1 MAKQTAKDPFASIA
15 TPISNASPSVDNKDP
30 FASISE
36 PLKKKD
42 AMDLSVAKPS
52 MDGSQE
58 EDGWFDKLKGFAS
71 NLADVTI
78 GLGKGAERRLVTGAQ
93 GIMTLG
99 SSLQNPYE
107 NMPTGFAGGEKYKLS
122 FDQRMKMAEGVNKDL
137 EKYKFE
143 KAKGS
148 SQLIDVDLKD
158 GIDVKFTAPDAEA
171 FGEAIGDNLTQLGL
185 NMFTGG
191 VGVMVNFA
199 ANFENNYQ
207 EARKQGIPADRA
219 LGESAVRGGIETYI
233 EKKFGLENL
242 VSKGI
247 AKQGS
252 KEAIKQITE
261 SVLTKKAFDETA
273 KKAIGILNPINLA
286 VGFAKGFVPEA
297 AEEFVQT
304 VADNGAQQLFN
315 YYETKRNEDD
325 PNAKS
330 NLYKTQ
336 DENGN
341 DVPVEAWSK
350 QTLVGGLNAA
360 IYGGI
365 MGQAGATFINSRSF
379 NPTIYSTLQN
389 SYEST
394 GKKGLTESKEDL
406 IKGVGKALAN
416 GKIDQ
421 AGHDNAM
428 RNIDLMEQNI
438 TSFNQGSEIP
448 AYTRYQLFNI
458 KNNVVPEEV
467 NQMALQFAKAVA
479 PVETPTADAINN
491 DIESGNTTEFVVPD
505 MISNAPQGF
514 AQFIDK
520 TPVQENGQTVFKG
533 MIPNSLIQANQNNTN
548 QIQSIAQEAST
559 ALASLT
565 DNERIVSV
573 DDIKRLGQQ
582 GSPIFKDAKNQ
593 LAFEYAFQKNEKEF
607 QRRARRINLLKSV
620 AKDVETNQTAIT
632 PESFQQKIENLYK
645 YNVGDSVFFNNKSA
659 KILDI
664 SNDGQKLKLSGVQEQ
679 ISASDNDLRLE
690 DSLTGQAVEPQVEEG
705 QPVAEQTIAEQ
716 PKPEAIPLA
725 EEEQI
730 TTGRTMR
737 DAVEELIP
745 FTYRGETGEIYK
757 QGNGVVVFE
766 SPNRIYEFG
775 NIRDIADKSIDEFD
789 IIPQEME
796 IGNDFS
802 VTIDGKKFTNKS
814 QNPFKAIT
822 YDADGNAVSI
832 KLDDKTGKTKVIK
845 GTRAML
851 IDAKYKIKQLFDE
864 STRDQLAA
872 AADDAARQAATAAE
886 TARQSTETATTA
898 EGKPTEQAPSI
909 AEQERAKLIREI
921 AAKLVQEESQEMTE
935 NKQAIASLSSS
946 LFSSGIKV
954 EVLDTEGIRT
964 KYGKQNVEQGMFL
977 SKDGVVVI
985 NESMLPSE
993 WGKTVIFHEGTHP
1006 IINIIRNTEPKL
1018 YNQLVAAAKEE
1029 SKTNPEVNKI
1039 LQQIKTSPSYKGEF
1053 TQNDEFVVELIAR
1066 VASGKLNLN
1075 DVKPTLRQ
1083 AIIDFINKIA
1093 KVLGLNPVLNDT
1105 NQVALNRL
1113 ATQISNVLNTGRDIS
1128 EIVGAEN
1135 VSKFANESTQF
1146 RVNEVFDGILEQLGI
1161 SAAKESKKGIT
1172 NYGVASALNKY
1183 YNEKFNKLAIDDF
1196 GDNALKVVSDYATD
1210 EVIFAMQKFG
1220 DKSGKGWY
1228 TEDFAAAVDMIS
1240 EVYPAIK
1247 EKEDVREI
1255 ATIIISIASNSTD
1268 VSTNLMRVIYGL
1280 ETYQKTGKIP
1290 SDIGTGKAM
1299 SAIAT
1304 TINRYNRLLETFDNN
1319 PVKLKEFLQTIR
1331 PISESKKAIVEHL
1344 GVSSYAKVLSS
1355 DYATNPD
1362 WDDAQV
1368 LPTSI
1373 IIFGPKIGAFYSN
1386 LSGLG
1391 GTPTIDR
1398 WCIRTMFRYRGDM
1411 RAKVLNVDFDKFI
1424 KANNLEGQSKGNILA
1439 LAESHAKLFD
1449 RLLGGRGVYASLT
1462 KEQRN
1467 AEMSKYRQGKSIYS
1481 KSADVVNDI
1490 KDGLTDDIKNKT
1502 KFAKDFR
1509 TFTKETFEKV
1519 QDNILETT
1527 GEKLDISDIQAILWI
1542 FEKNLFGFLGV
1553 KQREDS
1559 TYSAAA
1565 NRIVSSINNGNVS
1578 LESVINGT
1586 AKLAD
1591 MKLDGIIEE
1600 GAMGDQYLVDDED
1613 FKNGID
1619 SNKGDVNIEE
1629 QLSDLDRTYTP
1640 ETTVADAG
1648 MTMKERKAW
1657 QEKNRVSQRQERNP
1671 IVQKSVENL
1680 RDGLITLDNYINVVR
1695 VNMPIFSMP
1704 TVPKI
1709 PTFKEIVGA
1718 LNEGALGKAGIVGL
1732 NKTFADGERV
1742 ASRLDIPAYNAYD
1755 TWVVSI
1761 HEGLGNK
1768 PNGKVLGYGQTAVL
1782 KNVNFGT
1789 SPLGAIN
1796 IAIDK
1801 DKATIARIYGDW
1813 VNESPEAAHKRA
1825 TELMND
1831 PAWTQVGMNPYRHS
1845 FFYDKNDG
1853 TAVVSADE
1861 VIQVGALVLAKN
1873 VVKAPFGSQ
1882 AFIDNFS
1889 FKNKLGETI
1898 QFSDINRDD
1907 KRIQFVRN
1915 NLNNYSKSELTEG
1928 LMEAFAMS
1936 REDAQRLVDKAS
1948 ADQLTPS
1955 LPKDNVDTSI
1965 PEGAKVNEK
1974 SSVVDAYNEGYD
1986 KAKKSLLDKAE
1997 NLWEKTK
2004 KEIALQYDSKFYGR
2018 RNLAQA
2024 SSQASLAQSRLRN
2037 LNGIAYSA
2045 GQELSQIYNDIF
2057 GNGLQEQGE
2066 RKLNLMIFN
2075 LRILQVDKNTER
2087 QYQDEIEKLTVN
2099 FIDTIG
2105 RMPSSIESAS
2115 ITRQARTNVPVKKH
2129 GKTLDGRTD
2138 ATSQTA
2144 EAFLDALRL
2153 EIGQSE
2159 YDMLMARADMYR
2171 KVGNEQVIK
2180 LRDAGIISKEIA
2192 DTYKDDFYSYRKTL
2206 DRLYGE
2212 QDMSITM
2219 LNGVSSVKGWA
2230 ALSKEGTENFLEQD
2244 ARLLLAESYI
2254 GTARA
2259 IAKNKL
2265 REAIFDENIKTDENG
2280 IQSAVIGKN
2289 GQQITFMRPANY
2301 LRDNQR
2307 NIRSNG
2313 KQLSVNDADEGFVNV
2328 PYKKDGVIN
2337 YYQMEAEMFK
2347 QIEGNNI
2354 VWKDGELGGTFSN
2367 IYYNT
2372 TDWANRQLTGFATRN
2387 NPVFWIGNISM
2398 DLQQQVF
2405 FTDIWT
2411 QGSAV
2416 ESNVYSAGVRALAR
2430 AIKFSDFFGNNKDF
2444 VDKTL
2449 QEYIAAGGAMDRMS
2463 TMKEQRQRSINIAL
2477 VDGEENKKGKWLQTK
2492 TKAVLSYMNEKTEIA
2507 MRLAAFDQSKKNLI
2521 KKFQDENGGANPN
2534 ESDMLKIQ
2542 EIAAAQSRAYTDF
2555 AQRGTS
2561 LPNLNIAYLNSS
2573 IQAAGAAAEY
2583 IADNKGKTAAKLS
2596 QLVVGKFL
2604 GTMAIMA
2611 LMGDAYDE
2619 LDEYR
2624 KDLYSFLFAFD
2635 TKIKDANGNP
2645 IFVTADI
2652 KNNPSLVPFLGVT
2665 RTFAEMTM
2673 RQLQGKEQKDI
2684 PVADRFFDLLNVA
2697 SPIPIPNVTSV
2708 EGIKNA
2714 IPKIISKHVL
2724 ANAVIKGA
2732 MNYDSFRD
2740 KQIESDRDQELSPYM
2755 RGQDDPNIPYFYKA
2769 MARSMANNTSQN
2781 QISPKK
2787 MQAVAET
2794 FITAPSTN
2802 ILIGLGYGVLSEIA
2816 NKIIPAKSEGEFG
2829 ENGISGNKLLKTVT
2843 KRFATFTDAE
2853 KAEFRRNEE
2862 LYKMS
2867 KEESMRYN
2875 DIDKSIDTIL
2885 KNMYK
2890 ADSKNFFTN
2899 VDKMAKESGYWD
2911 SDQLMERID
2920 RKANL
2925 IDKNALD
2932 RSYIK
2937 SDIANE
2943 VRILHYTKGAEGK
2956 AKLIKYMYDNDVTK
2970 ARQVI
2975 DGLIDYGTSSKEAYE
2990 TEDLYNELIKKK

>member
-1 MAKQTAKDPFASIA
+1 MGKRRLVQSEDGSYGIYDPASKSVIEIPS
-15 TPISNASPSVDNKDP
+15 TSKLVKSDDGSFGIFSNNKVEELDSFNP
-30 FASISE
+30 KTSAIPE
-36 PLKKKD
+36 VKKKD
-42 AMDLSVAKPS
+42 AMELSMAKPS

-58 EDGWFDKLKGFAS
+58 EDGWFDKLKGYAS
-71 NLADVTI
+71 NLADVAV

-341 DVPVEAWSK
+341 DVPVEMWSK

-505 MISNAPQGF
+505 MISNAPEGF

-705 QPVAEQTIAEQ
+705 QPVAEQPIAEQ

-1018 YNQLVAAAKEE
+1018 YNQLVTAAKEE

-1083 AIIDFINKIA
+1083 AIIDFVNKIA

-1113 ATQISNVLNTGRDIS
+1113 ATQISNVLNAGRDIS

-1135 VSKFANESTQF
+1135 VSKFA
-1146 RVNEVFDGILEQLGI
+1146 
-1161 SAAKESKKGIT
+1161 
-1172 NYGVASALNKY
+1172 VA
-1183 YNEKFNKLAIDDF
+1183 
-1196 GDNALKVVSDYATD
+1196 
-1210 EVIFAMQKFG
+1210 
-1220 DKSGKGWY
+1220 
-1228 TEDFAAAVDMIS
+1228 
-1240 EVYPAIK
+1240 
-1247 EKEDVREI
+1247 
-1255 ATIIISIASNSTD
+1255 
-1268 VSTNLMRVIYGL
+1268 
-1280 ETYQKTGKIP
+1280 
-1290 SDIGTGKAM
+1290 
-1299 SAIAT
+1299 
-1304 TINRYNRLLETFDNN
+1304 
-1319 PVKLKEFLQTIR
+1319 
-1331 PISESKKAIVEHL
+1331 
-1344 GVSSYAKVLSS
+1344 
-1355 DYATNPD
+1355 
-1362 WDDAQV
+1362 
-1368 LPTSI
+1368 
-1373 IIFGPKIGAFYSN
+1373 
-1386 LSGLG
+1386 
-1391 GTPTIDR
+1391 
-1398 WCIRTMFRYRGDM
+1398 
-1411 RAKVLNVDFDKFI
+1411 
-1424 KANNLEGQSKGNILA
+1424 
-1439 LAESHAKLFD
+1439 
-1449 RLLGGRGVYASLT
+1449 
-1462 KEQRN
+1462 
-1467 AEMSKYRQGKSIYS
+1467 
-1481 KSADVVNDI
+1481 
-1490 KDGLTDDIKNKT
+1490 
-1502 KFAKDFR
+1502 
-1509 TFTKETFEKV
+1509 
-1519 QDNILETT
+1519 
-1527 GEKLDISDIQAILWI
+1527 SDIQSQSENSAIYGGGIQQSEIERSKVSNKPLIDVYQKEEVVSLPVRSMQDIYNSYGGKVVMINSDATRVGNLTLPSGKEIFLYGGTEYIALKKNVEGNVGFATTLESKLKTYEKLRNKVFGNQDGATVVVSQAPPAILSNSYTLRYLI
-1542 FEKNLFGFLGV
+1542 DAISQLPKAVLSNPKFKSEFFGSDIVAVKKAFGEKAYQEFID
-1553 KQREDS
+1553 K
-1559 TYSAAA
+1559 Y
-1565 NRIVSSINNGNVS
+1565 GNTDFTSKEAVE
-1578 LESVINGT
+1578 L
-1586 AKLAD
+1586 
-1591 MKLDGIIEE
+1591 MIEE
-1600 GAMGDQYLVDDED
+1600 LGYKLSENSSPASFQGRGTLASNLTAGLIEKSSRVGMRGEKGFVSVSPKKFIAKSLYDQFGINSEKIIRDLGSKGIVDEYFDNGIWGLAVGGFESSADSDYKLVQDKGVNHPLFNAKFYGKNPFVLDSGYKVDDLILPVEM
-1613 FKNGID
+1613 FENAKGKPYID
-1619 SNKGDVNIEE
+1619 KKTGEPKPYLKKTSLMLSASIYVGGDVES
-1629 QLSDLDRTYTP
+1629 QLSDIDRTYTP
-1640 ETTVADAG
+1640 EGTVADAG

-1657 QEKNRVSQRQERNP
+1657 QDKNRVSQRQERNP

-1680 RDGLITLDNYINVVR
+1680 RDGLATLDEYINVVR
-1695 VNMPIFSMP
+1695 ANMPIFSMP

-1718 LNEGALGKAGIVGL
+1718 LNEGALGKAGIIGL

-1755 TWVVSI
+1755 TWVVSV

-1813 VNESPEAAHKRA
+1813 VNENPELAYNRA

-1948 ADQLTPS
+1948 ADPLTPS
-1955 LPKDNVDTSI
+1955 LPKDNADTSI

-2301 LRDNQR
+2301 LRDNQG

-2354 VWKDGELGGTFSN
+2354 VWNDGELSN
-2367 IYYNT
+2367 VLSNAYYKT
-2372 TDWANRQLTGFATRN
+2372 TDWANRYLTGFATRN

-2416 ESNVYSAGVRALAR
+2416 ESNVYSAGARALAR

-2463 TMKEQRQRSINIAL
+2463 TMKEQRQRSIDLAL
-2477 VDGEENKKGKWLQTK
+2477 VDGEVNKKGEWVQKVK
-2492 TKAVLSYMNEKTEIA
+2492 KKVKNVLSYMNETTELA

-2624 KDLYSFLFAFD
+2624 KDLYSFVFSKD
-2635 TKIKDANGNP
+2635 TGMKDANGNP
-2645 IFVTADI
+2645 IFVTADV

-2684 PVADRFFDLLNVA
+2684 PVADRFYDLLNVA
-2697 SPIPIPNVTSV
+2697 SPIPIPNVTSIEQV
-2708 EGIKNA
+2708 KNSMF
-2714 IPKIISKHVL
+2714 KIISKHVL
-2724 ANAVIKGA
+2724 INAVIKGA

-2740 KQIESDRDQELSPYM
+2740 KQIESDRDEELSPYM
-2755 RGQDDPNIPYFYKA
+2755 RGQDDPNIPYFYKT

-2829 ENGISGNKLLKTVT
+2829 ESGLSGSKLLKTVT
-2843 KRFATFTDAE
+2843 KRFATFTDSE

-2925 IDKNALD
+2925 IDNNALD

-2956 AKLIKYMYDNDVTK
+2956 AKLIKYMYDNDAAK